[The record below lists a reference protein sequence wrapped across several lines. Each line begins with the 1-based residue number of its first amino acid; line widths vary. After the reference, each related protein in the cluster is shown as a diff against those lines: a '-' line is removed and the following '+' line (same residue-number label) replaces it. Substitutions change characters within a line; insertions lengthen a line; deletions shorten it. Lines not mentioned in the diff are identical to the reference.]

1 MIVEIF
7 AAKTVAMSVR
17 IVSPAEDARIWDV
30 AREEVAEPMDVVR
43 RCPRLIAVPIQPMDG
58 DNTANNQR
66 QPINSM
72 GGLLYHRLISFYHNV
87 ETTGDTFWGLP
98 RRAVSLLQFSA

>member
-17 IVSPAEDARIWDV
+17 IVSPAEDARIRDV

-43 RCPRLIAVPIQPMDG
+43 RCPSLVAVSIQPMDG
-58 DNTANNQR
+58 DNTTNNQR
-66 QPINSM
+66 QSTNSI
-72 GGLLYHRLISFYHNV
+72 GGLLDNRLISFYHNV
-87 ETTGDTFWGLP
+87 ETTGNTFWRFL
-98 RRAVSLLQFSA
+98 RRAISLLRILA